1 MAVIR
6 QTSYNSDV
14 NKLRKKLQNHWGT
27 IQTVQ
32 IYRKH
37 KENLGITAV
46 EGKVKLETS
55 YGIYSEDILGI
66 FIKTVLSNSCAEKT
80 GKFKTGD
87 RILEIN
93 GVDLKEASN
102 EQILHLI
109 GNSENPISFVVQSLL
124 PPFMFTDV
132 QSAATIESVKIDK
145 EITEAKETESHA
157 NHNQTQ
163 PLSESESDD
172 DEEDVRELEG
182 RTMTAK
188 GYMIDRASAGNV
200 KRTQDEMLNDSEE
213 DLFGYT
219 MGKIKKKYFSVSHNI
234 VTVQLERYSQD
245 IGISLAGHKDR
256 NCMAVFVCGLNPQG
270 SAYKSGDIKV
280 GDEILEINGVVLQG
294 RCHLN
299 ASAIIKGLPGPI
311 FKIILLRKKT
321 GIDDI
326 AVKPITQFP
335 IADIDEV
342 SEEYFNDKFPNVR
355 TVVLRKEPT
364 HSLGIMIIEGKHS
377 GVGKGI
383 FISDIQEG
391 GTAEKAGLGIG
402 EMILAVNKDS
412 LIGVTYEN
420 AASLLKNVNGVVTLI
435 VSNPEKKEDK
445 LLSTS
450 SSAVECDDKS
460 NKNITVP
467 KAAVPGSRSPTPT
480 KDPAADPL
488 LATISEGKEVTIELV
503 TENQLLGIF
512 FVGKGDNYT
521 SGYGVILIE
530 IYQKGLAEKDQR
542 LQPGD
547 MIMEVNGISLRE
559 VTFTT
564 ASQALRETGPK
575 VRLTVYRPLQSDY
588 TSIEI
593 NLTKKPGRGL
603 GLSIVGR
610 KCLKGVYVAEIM
622 NGGTAE
628 LDGGLMKGDLITA
641 VDDKDLEN
649 CSEEEASVIL
659 KTVTG
664 NVRLKINRCKFISK

>member
-32 IYRKH
+32 LYRKC

-66 FIKTVLSNSCAEKT
+66 FIKAVLSNSCAEKT

-93 GVDLKEASN
+93 GVDLKEAST
-102 EQILHLI
+102 EQVLQLI
-109 GNSENPISFVVQSLL
+109 GNSESPISFVIQSLL
-124 PPFMFTDV
+124 PPLMFNDV
-132 QSAATIESVKIDK
+132 QSITPIQSVEINR
-145 EITEAKETESHA
+145 EITQTTETEHHEK
-157 NHNQTQ
+157 HNKSQ
-163 PLSESESDD
+163 PLSESESEDDD
-172 DEEDVRELEG
+172 DEEDVRDLEG

-200 KRTQDEMLNDSEE
+200 TRTKDEILNDSEEE

-219 MGKIKKKYFSVSHNI
+219 MSKIKKKYLNVSHHI
-234 VTVQLERYSQD
+234 VTAQLERFSQE
-245 IGISLAGHKDR
+245 IGLSLAGHKDR
-256 NCMAVFVCGLNPQG
+256 NCMAVFVAGLNPQG

-299 ASAIIKGLPGPI
+299 VSTIIKGLPGPI
-311 FKIILLRKKT
+311 LKIILLRKKT

-335 IADIDEV
+335 IADIDAV
-342 SEEYFNDKFPNVR
+342 SEESFKDKFPNVR
-355 TVVLRKEPT
+355 TVALRKEPT
-364 HSLGIMIIEGKHS
+364 HSLGIMIIEGKHA

-391 GTAEKAGLGIG
+391 GTAEKAGLEIG

-412 LIGVTYEN
+412 LIGVTYEV

-445 LLSTS
+445 LLSP
-450 SSAVECDDKS
+450 SSAVDE
-460 NKNITVP
+460 NKNKIASP
-467 KAAVPGSRSPTPT
+467 KSPLPASRSPTPT

-488 LATISEGKEVTIELV
+488 VCTICEGKEVTIEIV

-512 FVGKGDNYT
+512 FVGKGDNST
-521 SGYGVILIE
+521 S
-530 IYQKGLAEKDQR
+530 A
-542 LQPGD
+542 
-547 MIMEVNGISLRE
+547 
-559 VTFTT
+559 
-564 ASQALRETGPK
+564 
-575 VRLTVYRPLQSDY
+575 VRLIVYRPSQSDY
-588 TSIEI
+588 TSFEI
-593 NLTKKPGRGL
+593 NLVKKPGRGL
-603 GLSIVGR
+603 GLSVISR
-610 KCLKGVYVAEIM
+610 KYLKGIYVADII
-622 NGGTAE
+622 NGGSAD
-628 LDGGLMKGDLITA
+628 LDGGLIKGDLITA
-641 VDDKDLEN
+641 VDEKDLAN
-649 CSEEEASVIL
+649 CTEEEASVIL
-659 KTVTG
+659 KTVSG
-664 NVRLKINRCKFISK
+664 NARLKINRCKFISK